1 MQCIA
6 LMNQNLRERLCLGI
20 CEFYNLSLHGKCDD
34 ARMSDYFFY
43 TCQVELADFY
53 DGSVLDYISEY
64 PGALK
69 YTGVV
74 RAYWSIVSRPNAY
87 PMLEIVQPVT
97 LEPGGECVA
106 VIKTFW
112 IRIVQRRW
120 KRIFANRRRR
130 LTHLLKPYGL
140 MQREIGSCNI
150 HHMKSSKS
158 ISKEEDEE
166 DDEVEEEEE
175 DEDE

>member
-1 MQCIA
+1 MMQCIA
-6 LMNQNLRERLCLGI
+6 LMNQSPRERLCLGI
-20 CEFYNLSLHGKCDD
+20 CEFYNPSLHGECDD

-53 DGSVLDYISEY
+53 DGSVLDYITEY

-74 RAYWSIVSRPNAY
+74 RAYWSIVSRQKAY

-112 IRIVQRRW
+112 LRIVQRRW
-120 KRIFANRRRR
+120 KRIFADRRRR
-130 LTHLLKPYGL
+130 LTQLLKPYGL
-140 MQREIGSCNI
+140 IQREIGSCNI

-158 ISKEEDEE
+158 ISKD
-166 DDEVEEEEE
+166 EE
-175 DEDE
+175 DEDEEDEDEEDE

>member
-20 CEFYNLSLHGKCDD
+20 CEFYNPSLHGKCDD

>member
-6 LMNQNLRERLCLGI
+6 LMNQNPRERLCLGI
-20 CEFYNLSLHGKCDD
+20 CEFYNPTLHGECDD
-34 ARMSDYFFY
+34 ARMSNYFFY
-43 TCQVELADFY
+43 TCQVDLADFY
-53 DGSVLDYISEY
+53 DGSISEFMSEY

-112 IRIVQRRW
+112 LRIIQRKW
-120 KRIFANRRRR
+120 KRIFAERRRR
-130 LTHLLKPYGL
+130 LSQLLAPYGL
-140 MQREIGSCNI
+140 MQREIGALNIHI

-158 ISKEEDEE
+158 CE
-166 DDEVEEEEE
+166 
-175 DEDE
+175 

>member
-1 MQCIA
+1 MVLSA
-6 LMNQNLRERLCLGI
+6 SGSEPLRLGV
-20 CEFYNLSLHGKCDD
+20 CEFYNPTLHGECDD

-43 TCQVELADFY
+43 TCQVEPSEFY
-53 DGSVLDYISEY
+53 DGSIFEYLSEY
-64 PGALK
+64 PGTLK

-112 IRIVQRRW
+112 LRIIQRRW
-120 KRIFANRRRR
+120 KRIFAERRRR
-130 LTHLLKPYGL
+130 LAQLLAPYGL
-140 MQREIGSCNI
+140 MQREIGALN
-150 HHMKSSKS
+150 HHMKSSRS
-158 ISKEEDEE
+158 CE
-166 DDEVEEEEE
+166 
-175 DEDE
+175 